1 MTPDSSSLQK
11 LVHENQKLRAELAIA
26 QQWIGR
32 EVSEIRMRKVKQET
46 MHSTRKSL
54 QEGEDDI
61 RSRIHK
67 YFGGARAF
75 LSEENEDL
83 LVESEINFQ
92 HLARK
97 KDLDALMVTNV
108 YQKILENIFE
118 EHMTRHFREKHGRSR
133 LHPSKNDLLEKTLYK
148 VMHDWFHL
156 SIGKIYQIFERMV
169 MGKSGDLIELFR
181 DSIDV
186 LPLSQALNDSESWEL
201 FTDLIETKAFG
212 EKRHAGKI
220 SFQDA
225 RFIRESVT
233 GNYEEEG
240 LLKILFKYLG

>member
-1 MTPDSSSLQK
+1 
-11 LVHENQKLRAELAIA
+11 
-26 QQWIGR
+26 
-32 EVSEIRMRKVKQET
+32 
-46 MHSTRKSL
+46 
-54 QEGEDDI
+54 
-61 RSRIHK
+61 
-67 YFGGARAF
+67 
-75 LSEENEDL
+75 
-83 LVESEINFQ
+83 
-92 HLARK
+92 
-97 KDLDALMVTNV
+97 
-108 YQKILENIFE
+108 
-118 EHMTRHFREKHGRSR
+118 
-133 LHPSKNDLLEKTLYK
+133 
-148 VMHDWFHL
+148 
-156 SIGKIYQIFERMV
+156 MV

-186 LPLSQALNDSESWEL
+186 LPLSQALNDSEFWEL

>member
-1 MTPDSSSLQK
+1 MTPDSQFLQK

-46 MHSTRKSL
+46 VHTTRKDL
-54 QEGEDDI
+54 QESEDDVRGRI
-61 RSRIHK
+61 RK
-67 YFGGARAF
+67 YFWDFLPF

-83 LVESEINFQ
+83 LIESEINFQ

-118 EHMTRHFREKHGRSR
+118 EHMTRHFREAHNRSR

-148 VMHDWFHL
+148 VMHDGFRL
-156 SIGKIYQIFERMV
+156 SIGKIYQIFERIV

-181 DSIDV
+181 SSLDT
-186 LPLSQALNDSESWEL
+186 LPLTQVLNDSEFWEL

-233 GNYEEEG
+233 GNYQEEG
-240 LLKILFKYLG
+240 LLKILFKYLA

>member
-1 MTPDSSSLQK
+1 MTPDAHYLQK

-26 QQWIGR
+26 RQWIGR

-46 MHSTRKSL
+46 VHSTRKDL
-54 QEGEDDI
+54 QESEDDI
-61 RSRIHK
+61 RTRIRK
-67 YFGGARAF
+67 YFGALSSC

-83 LVESEINFQ
+83 LIESEINFQ

-108 YQKILENIFE
+108 YQKVLENIFE
-118 EHMTRHFREKHGRSR
+118 EHMTRHFREAHGHSR

-148 VMHDWFHL
+148 VMHDGFRL
-156 SIGKIYQIFERMV
+156 SLGKVYQIFERIV
-169 MGKSGDLIELFR
+169 MGKSGDIIELFR
-181 DSIDV
+181 HSIDT
-186 LPLSQALNDSESWEL
+186 LPISEALNDSEFWEL

-225 RFIRESVT
+225 RFIRESVV
-233 GNYEEEG
+233 GNYEEDG
-240 LLKILFKYLG
+240 LLKILFKHLG